1 MVLPTQTGPGASWG
15 TELPQHGRHATG
27 AITLLTKASASP
39 KSSTPTPQLVANPRN
54 PTSYYPVAQQER
66 PHEQPK
72 PSPHHGP
79 QGPTSPAR
87 VVKQYCETTAPHEN
101 D

>member
-15 TELPQHGRHATG
+15 TELLQRGRCATG
-27 AITLLTKASASP
+27 ATAHLTKASASP
-39 KSSTPTPQLVANPRN
+39 KSSTPTPQLAANPRN
-54 PTSYYPVAQQER
+54 LTSYYPVAQQDG

-87 VVKQYCETTAPHEN
+87 AVKQTHETTAP
-101 D
+101 